1 MLCTYCYQLCSNL
14 HYRNYHNKDW
24 EVEFKTLFVWGLR
37 VSTLPER
44 YCGQALPWQP
54 LSLRIG
60 NEAALRCTL
69 RFFHSYLS
77 AFDLAMKSRALA
89 VWRVIIR
96 TKITSFFSGTSS
108 FRRGLLSLTQWT
120 LSNTCSHACH
130 DHDSLSMPVTF
141 IWRLS
146 VGLYRLYIKTHINM
160 FLIACQVQLNI
171 YFIIFQNMIY
181 YYYYY

>member
-96 TKITSFFSGTSS
+96 TKITSFFQARRVLEEVCCRLPSEL
-108 FRRGLLSLTQWT
+108 FRTHVLT
-120 LSNTCSHACH
+120 
-130 DHDSLSMPVTF
+130 PVTTAWACQWR

-146 VGLYRLYIKTHINM
+146 VGLYRLYIKTRINM
-160 FLIACQVQLNI
+160 FLIARQVQLNI

-181 YYYYY
+181 YYYY